1 MRVIKQSDY
10 FNYYDQFHTP
20 MQHIIIYL
28 YLLYIYIS
36 QCYFA
41 VKWWMRMSAT
51 LHNLCNH
58 LHPAAGAVQTNSRE
72 GNR

>member
-28 YLLYIYIS
+28 YLLYIYIPVLFCS
-36 QCYFA
+36 QMVDEDERYTA
-41 VKWWMRMSAT
+41 
-51 LHNLCNH
+51 
-58 LHPAAGAVQTNSRE
+58 
-72 GNR
+72 